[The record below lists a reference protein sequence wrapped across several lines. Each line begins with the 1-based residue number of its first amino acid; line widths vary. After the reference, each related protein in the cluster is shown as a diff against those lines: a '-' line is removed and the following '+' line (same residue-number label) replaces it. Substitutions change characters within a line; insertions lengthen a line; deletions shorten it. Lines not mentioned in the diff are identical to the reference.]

1 MTLRHHVLVG
11 TVGCFILLVTGLSAQ
26 TLQIIDAD
34 GKSTTLTAAQ
44 ISNLPRVSV
53 NTVEHDVP
61 AQFEGVS
68 VASVLAIAG
77 IQMGD
82 KLRGPRMAEVLL
94 VEAADGYKVVF
105 ALAELD
111 PAFATREIVLADKRD
126 GKQLDS
132 KQGPF
137 RVVAPGDKRPAR
149 WIRQVLKMQLTTVK

>member
-1 MTLRHHVLVG
+1 
-11 TVGCFILLVTGLSAQ
+11 
-26 TLQIIDAD
+26 
-34 GKSTTLTAAQ
+34 
-44 ISNLPRVSV
+44 
-53 NTVEHDVP
+53 
-61 AQFEGVS
+61 

-94 VEAADGYKVVF
+94 VEATDGYKVVF

-132 KQGPF
+132 KEGPL
-137 RVVAPGDKRPAR
+137 RVVASGDKRPAR

>member
-1 MTLRHHVLVG
+1 MTLRHHVLAG
-11 TVGCFILLVTGLSAQ
+11 TVGCFILFVTGLSAQ

-44 ISNLPRVSV
+44 ISSLPRVSV

-126 GKQLDS
+126 GKELDS
-132 KQGPF
+132 KQGPL